1 MVLRGILNIMK
12 KIIRYKGIKIG
23 AFGLPTTGEEQKKTK
38 RRDPRIYRKMFT
50 SPFNKNS
57 PKNLIIMYDIPDRR
71 KSEREWFRRQLQY
84 FGYVMIQRSV
94 WVGPSPL
101 PRSFV
106 SYLKSVKLRDKLK
119 TFKLA
124 RPYKEGSPQSI
135 K

>member
-1 MVLRGILNIMK
+1 MTNIR
-12 KIIRYKGIKIG
+12 RYKGIKIG
-23 AFGLPTTGEEQKKTK
+23 ALGLPTTGEKSVKSTKK
-38 RRDPRIYRKMFT
+38 DSRIYRKMFT

-57 PKNLIIMYDIPDRR
+57 PKNLIVMYDIPDER

-101 PRSFV
+101 PKSFV
-106 SYLKSVKLRDKLK
+106 SYLKSIKLRDKLK
-119 TFKLA
+119 TFRLA
-124 RPYKEGSPQSI
+124 KPYREGSLQSI